1 MDLRIREKMNHIK
14 NIVLWII
21 LFISFWLNIFC
32 HNPLFAN
39 DLKIE
44 FTIPEKNIQL
54 TESEKK
60 WIKNNPKIT
69 IAGPRNFPP
78 FHYYDQKGLLRG
90 LSADYIVSIL
100 FSLGIEP
107 LIEQNILW
115 SDVLKKAQE
124 GKIDLIPCIAKTQ
137 KRESYLL
144 FSHPYLT
151 FPIIII
157 TRKDSAFIGGIEDLN
172 SKTLAFVR
180 NIYTIDYLKQSN
192 IDFIPYYV
200 NTPFESLEAVSFGK
214 ADATIQNLAAA
225 TYYIENYG
233 LTNLKVTAPTPIKD
247 YSLHMAVRHD
257 LHPLNQIIN
266 KAIVAIN
273 PKQRSHIRNKWLS
286 VRYEYGINMTEVVL
300 WVSGIIL
307 FFGMSILIFYAWNR
321 KLKIEISERKR
332 AENKLLSA
340 NQELSEKNTTISQ
353 SIQYAEKIQSA
364 MLPDIQLLKTKFDD
378 VFVIFKPKDIVSGD
392 FYWYHHIENK
402 TILACADCT
411 GHGVPGGLLSMLGI
425 SFLNQL
431 VSNQMILAPSQ
442 LLEEMRNEIK
452 TSLHQTGQRGE
463 QKDGMDVS
471 ICLFDHHKNILEFA
485 GANNGI
491 FIIHDHELR
500 ELKPTRNPIG
510 IYRREVPFKAK
521 TIQLTKGD
529 FIYCCTDGFFDQFGG
544 MNRKQFKKSRLK
556 QELLRLHSL
565 TMDEQKKQLE
575 SILVDFMK
583 GHDQIDDIT
592 LIGIKI

>member
-1 MDLRIREKMNHIK
+1 MSYNK
-14 NIVLWII
+14 NIVLWTII
-21 LFISFWLNIFC
+21 FICFWLTIFC

-54 TESEKK
+54 TDSEKK

-78 FHYYDQKGLLRG
+78 FHYYDKKGLLRG
-90 LSADYIVSIL
+90 LSADYIISIL

-107 LIEQNILW
+107 LIEKNIPW
-115 SDVLKKAQE
+115 SDVLKKVQD
-124 GKIDLIPCIAKTQ
+124 GTIDLIPCIAKTQ
-137 KRESYLL
+137 QRESYLL
-144 FSHPYLT
+144 FSRAYLT
-151 FPIIII
+151 FPMIII
-157 TRKDSAFIGGIEDLN
+157 TRKDSSFIGGIEDLN

-180 NIYTIDYLKQSN
+180 SIFTIDYLKQSN

-247 YSLHMAVRHD
+247 YSLHMAVRNG

-286 VRYEYGINMTEVVL
+286 VRYEYGINMTEVVI

-307 FFGMSILIFYAWNR
+307 FFGMCILIFIAWNR

-332 AENKLLSA
+332 AENNLVSA
-340 NQELSEKNTTISQ
+340 NLELSEKNTTISQ

-392 FYWYHHIENK
+392 FYWFQHIENK

-425 SFLNQL
+425 SLLNQF
-431 VSNQMILAPSQ
+431 VSNQMILSPSQ

-463 QKDGMDVS
+463 QKDGMDIS
-471 ICLFDHHKNILEFA
+471 ICLIDHNKNILEFA

-521 TIQLTKGD
+521 TMQLTKGD
-529 FIYCCTDGFFDQFGG
+529 FLYCYTDGFFDQFGG

-565 TMDEQKKQLE
+565 SMDEQKKQLE

-592 LIGIKI
+592 LIGIKM